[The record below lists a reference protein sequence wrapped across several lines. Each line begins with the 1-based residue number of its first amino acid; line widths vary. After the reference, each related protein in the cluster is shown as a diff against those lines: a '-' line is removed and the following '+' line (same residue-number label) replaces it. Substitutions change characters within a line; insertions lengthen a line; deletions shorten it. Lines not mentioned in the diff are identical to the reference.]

1 MPSYEL
7 NLDADV
13 YANPEKFDPWRFLR
27 MRETG
32 DPNKFQFANVSEDS
46 INFGAGS
53 HACPGRFFAS
63 NEIKLI
69 IVELFLS
76 YEMKYP
82 AGTERP
88 PNMIADFQVIPNMAA
103 EILVREKYWLTFL
116 SLWFRAYKTSPTWWC
131 RWYQCP

>member
-13 YANPEKFDPWRFLR
+13 YPDPEKFDAWRFLR
-27 MRETG
+27 MRETK

-53 HACPGRFFAS
+53 HSCPGRFFAS
-63 NEIKLI
+63 NEIKLM
-69 IVELFLS
+69 IVEFLLR

-82 AGTERP
+82 AGSGRP
-88 PNMIADFQVIPNMAA
+88 PNMIADFQLIPNMAA
-103 EILVREKYWLTFL
+103 EILVREK
-116 SLWFRAYKTSPTWWC
+116 K
-131 RWYQCP
+131 